1 MAWGVGVE
9 NLIARNSPD
18 MLGDKTGTEIA
29 PIWRLNA
36 PKVPCCVKFWREA
49 VRDDGKVRNT
59 IVLGPN
65 AGFRVDSCGRFSMDF
80 FGVPLT
86 KEKLPYCPGLVGYLH
101 GFSNMAG

>member
-1 MAWGVGVE
+1 MMAWGVGVE

-18 MLGDKTGTEIA
+18 MLGTKMGTKIA

-36 PKVPCCVKFWREA
+36 PKVPFCAKFRREA
-49 VRDDGKVRNT
+49 VRDDGKVRNP

-65 AGFRVDSCGRFSMDF
+65 AGFRVDVFGRFSVDF

-86 KEKLPYCPGLVGYLH
+86 KKKLPYGG
-101 GFSNMAG
+101 